1 MKKIRSKSRRKT
13 PWSDTPEA
21 TALQAFIDESNQDNY
36 HRKHPAIS
44 DTGEA
49 ELLNS
54 LDVQDCRHCKSTAI
68 QKFGFTAN
76 RVCRFRCKSCGRTFN
91 VLTNTIFD
99 SHKIPLTEWLDFLL
113 TIFGYGSFNLTS
125 KNNRNAY
132 TTTRYWM
139 DKVFLVLREYQN
151 SLILSGDVELDET
164 YYKVRYADVQKK
176 DDSKEYRGLSRN
188 QICIGIACD
197 HSSVICF
204 VEGNGKP
211 TKQGT
216 LDTFASHIEP
226 ESTMSHDREQA
237 HGLLV
242 KTLRL
247 RSIVYDARQ
256 IKQLPDSEN
265 PLNRINQHCRMLKLF
280 LASHSGF
287 IREDLQDY
295 LNLFCFVMNHPKNK
309 HEKVEKFMG
318 RAVDCRILH
327 RYRG

>member
-1 MKKIRSKSRRKT
+1 
-13 PWSDTPEA
+13 
-21 TALQAFIDESNQDNY
+21 
-36 HRKHPAIS
+36 
-44 DTGEA
+44 
-49 ELLNS
+49 
-54 LDVQDCRHCKSTAI
+54 
-68 QKFGFTAN
+68 
-76 RVCRFRCKSCGRTFN
+76 
-91 VLTNTIFD
+91 
-99 SHKIPLTEWLDFLL
+99 
-113 TIFGYGSFNLTS
+113 
-125 KNNRNAY
+125 
-132 TTTRYWM
+132 M

-151 SLILSGDVELDET
+151 SLVLSGDVELDET

-176 DDSKEYRGLSRN
+176 DDGKEYRGLSRN

-216 LDTFASHIEP
+216 LDMFASHIEP
-226 ESTMSHDREQA
+226 ESTMSHDMEQA

-256 IKQLPDSEN
+256 IKQLADSEN

-287 IREDLQDY
+287 IRDNLQDY
-295 LNLFCFVMNHPKNK
+295 LNLFCFVMNNPKDK

-318 RAVDCRILH
+318 KAVDCRILH

>member
-1 MKKIRSKSRRKT
+1 
-13 PWSDTPEA
+13 
-21 TALQAFIDESNQDNY
+21 
-36 HRKHPAIS
+36 
-44 DTGEA
+44 
-49 ELLNS
+49 
-54 LDVQDCRHCKSTAI
+54 
-68 QKFGFTAN
+68 
-76 RVCRFRCKSCGRTFN
+76 
-91 VLTNTIFD
+91 
-99 SHKIPLTEWLDFLL
+99 
-113 TIFGYGSFNLTS
+113 
-125 KNNRNAY
+125 
-132 TTTRYWM
+132 M

-151 SLILSGDVELDET
+151 SLVLSGDVELDET

-176 DDSKEYRGLSRN
+176 DDGKEYRGLSRN

-216 LDTFASHIEP
+216 LDMFASHIEP
-226 ESTMSHDREQA
+226 ESTMSHDMEQA

-256 IKQLPDSEN
+256 IKQLADSEN

-287 IREDLQDY
+287 IGDNLLDY
-295 LNLFCFVMNHPKNK
+295 LNLFCFVMNNPKDK

-318 RAVDCRILH
+318 KAVDCRILH